1 MTSNT
6 RTFLVPVANSVTLRD
21 TVSYAME
28 AASDAAEAGGATVHF
43 VVVAR
48 GRAIDPDGPD
58 ELTADRELLER
69 VETWTNEDRGEADGP
84 AVETAVVGL
93 DRYLFSP
100 GEYADTLL
108 EYATEHG
115 VDRIVLDPE
124 YDPGGSA
131 PMLRPLQVDLA
142 RGDVEIEEA
151 AVERQTRRTVLARA
165 ETLKKAAVVFGASFL
180 FYVLLGSLSLFDVVT
195 GAITAGIAAL
205 LLAPVTFG
213 KQPSFRRLGMQIA
226 RSALYVPFLLW
237 EITKAN
243 LSVAYVVL
251 RPSLPID
258 PKMVELRAAV
268 WGDTPVTTLAN
279 SITLTPGTLTVDV
292 AQRSFTIH
300 SLTASSRED
309 LLDGALERAVRFVFY
324 GRAAARIASPAE
336 RGDGEVVDD

>member
-1 MTSNT
+1 
-6 RTFLVPVANSVTLRD
+6 LRD

-28 AASDAAEAGGATVHF
+28 TASDAAETGDATVHF

-58 ELTADRELLER
+58 ELAADRELLER
-69 VETWTNEDRGEADGP
+69 VETWAQEDRGEADGP
-84 AVETAVVGL
+84 TVETAVVGL

-100 GEYADTLL
+100 GQYADTIL
-108 EYATEHG
+108 EYAAEHG
-115 VDRIVLDPE
+115 ADRIVLDPE

-142 RGDVEIEEA
+142 RSDVEIEEA

-165 ETLKKAAVVFGASFL
+165 ETMKKAAVVFGVSFL

-205 LLAPVTFG
+205 LLAPVAFG
-213 KQPSFRRLGMQIA
+213 RQPSFRRL
-226 RSALYVPFLLW
+226 ALQLVRATVYAPFLLW

-251 RPSLPID
+251 HPSLPID
-258 PKMVELRAAV
+258 PRMVELRAAV

-300 SLTASSRED
+300 SLTASARDD
-309 LLDGALERAVRFVFY
+309 LFDGVLERAVRFVFY